1 MPTILNNACLN
12 RVPKILKLKLTSND
26 LTQMKVIPYNL
37 LPTKVGDKYNQILG
51 AYLCVPADHG
61 YEGTIR
67 ISNIAG
73 LGLYFISFRDS
84 NSNLN
89 IDLGTV
95 EGTGDFY
102 QLSCSEGFNIG
113 IVRPDIEFHLYYFSE
128 SVSVNFDVQRT
139 IYIET

>member
-1 MPTILNNACLN
+1 MPTILNNACFN

-61 YEGTIR
+61 YEGNII
-67 ISNIAG
+67 ISNMTGIN
-73 LGLYFISFRDS
+73 LYFVSFWDD
-84 NSNLN
+84 NSSKNLN
-89 IDLGTV
+89 LGAV
-95 EGTGDFY
+95 AGTGEFY
-102 QLSCSEGFNIG
+102 QLSCSENFNIG

-128 SVSVNFDVQRT
+128 SVSVNFDVGRT
-139 IYIET
+139 EYVET